1 MKIQRKFLYFA
12 DAADDTY
19 MFAADNF
26 VEIKNASST
35 TLNMHFHPGVVGGGT
50 DPTDIITLTIVDG
63 SEKVVCQAIA
73 DAIADA
79 YSNAMVV
86 VCDLENSVYLNANI
100 TSVALTAAS

>member
-1 MKIQRKFLYFA
+1 MATTFIALPV
-12 DAADDTY
+12 DDSVT
-19 MFAADNF
+19 
-26 VEIKNASST
+26 
-35 TLNMHFHPGVVGGGT
+35 VGMVN
-50 DPTDIITLTIVDG
+50 DPANVCVSDG